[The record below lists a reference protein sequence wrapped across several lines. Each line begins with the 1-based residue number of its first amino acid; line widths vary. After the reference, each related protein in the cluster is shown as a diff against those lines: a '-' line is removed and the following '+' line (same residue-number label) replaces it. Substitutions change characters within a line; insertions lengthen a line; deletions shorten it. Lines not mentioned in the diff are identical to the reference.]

1 MSAGEATK
9 MEVDPD
15 HLMQDGDVAIDSN
28 SAHNGNG
35 TVDVKSE
42 EPSNPNKRIRTNS
55 QDIEGADTTV
65 KRVKGVA
72 PIKAESATLP
82 T

>member
-1 MSAGEATK
+1 MTTDDAVK
-9 MEVDPD
+9 VDSDHAMPD
-15 HLMQDGDVAIDSN
+15 TGVALDSN
-28 SAHNGNG
+28 GTHSGNG

-42 EPSNPNKRIRTNS
+42 EPSNANKRTRTNS
-55 QDIEGADTTV
+55 QEIEGADSSV

-72 PIKAESATLP
+72 PIKAESATPP

>member
-1 MSAGEATK
+1 MTTGEATK
-9 MEVDPD
+9 VEVDPD
-15 HLMQDGDVAIDSN
+15 HLMQDSDVAVDSN
-28 SAHNGNG
+28 GAHNGNG

-55 QDIEGADTTV
+55 QEIEGADTTV

-72 PIKAESATLP
+72 PIKAEFATPP